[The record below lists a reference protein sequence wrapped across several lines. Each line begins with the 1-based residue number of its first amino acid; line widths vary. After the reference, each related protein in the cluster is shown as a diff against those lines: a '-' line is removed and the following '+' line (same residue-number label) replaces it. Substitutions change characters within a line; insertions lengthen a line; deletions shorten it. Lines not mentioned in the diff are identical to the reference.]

1 MLKQIDCLFVFCFF
15 NVFTHFKFDACNKLQ
30 KSCDKFTTVLNHL
43 SISQRTISFWELWK
57 LIVKLCWWNSFLF
70 LSVGQLQLLKSRGS
84 PLGYVA
90 LPKMLGH
97 RSGLLAG
104 QSSMHPQT
112 YTEYTL
118 CRSHTTAIPCQL
130 DRMTFGAPCWTLTSS
145 FSFVSFKDKRRR
157 HHGNQKP
164 PPD

>member
-1 MLKQIDCLFVFCFF
+1 MLKQINCLFVFCFF

-112 YTEYTL
+112 RGLMISKNNLE
-118 CRSHTTAIPCQL
+118 C
-130 DRMTFGAPCWTLTSS
+130 DSS
-145 FSFVSFKDKRRR
+145 DDGSLFHFASIDIQMNSS
-157 HHGNQKP
+157 
-164 PPD
+164 